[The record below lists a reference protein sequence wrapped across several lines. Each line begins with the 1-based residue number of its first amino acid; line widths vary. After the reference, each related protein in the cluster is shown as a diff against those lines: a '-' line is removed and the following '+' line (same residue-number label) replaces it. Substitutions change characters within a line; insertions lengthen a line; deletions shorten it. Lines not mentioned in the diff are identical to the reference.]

1 MARKGSIFSALRFWA
16 SHTPGTRQST
26 AYRPGMHDCSPQK
39 SGAIGGLFSLFWKM
53 FHGCGGDPGDSS
65 YRSVSVYM
73 WTQEGIL
80 TVVYS
85 RSIERVF
92 LCAG

>member
-1 MARKGSIFSALRFWA
+1 M
-16 SHTPGTRQST
+16 
-26 AYRPGMHDCSPQK
+26 
-39 SGAIGGLFSLFWKM
+39 FWKM

-85 RSIERVF
+85 RSIERIF